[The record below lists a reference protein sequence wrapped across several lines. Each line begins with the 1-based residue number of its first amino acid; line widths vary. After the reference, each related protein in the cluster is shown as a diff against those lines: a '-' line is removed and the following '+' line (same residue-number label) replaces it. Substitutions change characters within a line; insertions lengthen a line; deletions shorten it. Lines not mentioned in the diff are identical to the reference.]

1 MTKNEFRIL
10 VVDDEKSFLL
20 LLTRILE
27 NEGYAVKGAGDPKTA
42 LKLAGSFMPYLVIT
56 DMKMPEMDGLA
67 LMDAITAK
75 SADTE
80 FIMITAFATVEGAV
94 DVIKKGAVD
103 YITKPL
109 KNPEQLRSV
118 VAKVY
123 ERHRVLN
130 GPSEDERFK
139 GLPPL
144 EIIFAGMDAVF
155 KEVRHVAP
163 TDASVMLYGE
173 TGTGKS
179 LIAKVIHRLSG
190 RKGAFVDIN
199 CAAIPENL
207 LESELFGYEK
217 GAFTGAV
224 ASKKGRFEIAD
235 EGTIFLDEI
244 SEMSFMLQA
253 KLLKILQ
260 EKTFERLGSVTT
272 QKSDARVIAATN
284 RNLAE
289 LVSEK
294 KFREDLYY
302 RLNVF
307 PVSIPPLRDR
317 KEHISSI
324 AAFIMQVVA
333 KRLGKDVRELGPES
347 LNRLVSYTWPGNIR
361 ELENSMERGV
371 ILAKGQGFSLP
382 ELSGAETPTYKK
394 TGNADLKSVEKVAIE
409 KALIKT
415 DGNRKKAA
423 EILGISL
430 RALQYKIKE
439 YGISL

>member
-1 MTKNEFRIL
+1 MTKKEFRIL

-20 LLTRILE
+20 LLTKILE
-27 NEGYAVKGAGDPKTA
+27 NEGYEVKGAGDPKTA
-42 LKLAGSFMPYLVIT
+42 LKVVENFMPYLVIT

-67 LMDAITAK
+67 LMDAITGRGI
-75 SADTE
+75 DTE

-123 ERHRVLN
+123 ERHRILS
-130 GPSEDERFK
+130 GCSEDERLK
-139 GLPPL
+139 GLPPIG
-144 EIIFAGMDAVF
+144 IIFAGMENVL

-163 TDASVMLYGE
+163 TGASVMLYGE

-179 LIAKVIHRLSG
+179 LIAKVIHSLSG

-224 ASKKGRFEIAD
+224 ASKKGRFEMAD

-244 SEMSFMLQA
+244 SEMSLMLQA
-253 KLLKILQ
+253 KLLKVLQ
-260 EKTFERLGSVTT
+260 EKTFERLGSVATL
-272 QKSDARVIAATN
+272 KSNARVIAATN

-289 LVSEK
+289 LVSAK
-294 KFREDLYY
+294 RFREDLYY

-324 AAFIMQVVA
+324 AAFIMQSVA
-333 KRLGKDVRELGPES
+333 KRFGKDVRGFGPES
-347 LNRLVSYTWPGNIR
+347 LGRLVAYQWPGNIR
-361 ELENSMERGV
+361 ELENHIERAV
-371 ILAKGQGFSLP
+371 ILAKGQELSLP
-382 ELSGAETPTYKK
+382 ELSGTEQEESADT
-394 TGNADLKSVEKVAIE
+394 DLKSVEKVAIE

-423 EILGISL
+423 ELLGISL
-430 RALQYKIKE
+430 RALQYKIKD
-439 YGISL
+439 YGISR